1 MLNYSVAE
9 LRHKTIC
16 LAFANRRLCPRFPL
30 VCIKR
35 MIEIR
40 SHDIYCQMTVVMKT
54 VTEDENVLF
63 KLVIIIKMCN
73 LAPKL
78 CID

>member
-1 MLNYSVAE
+1 
-9 LRHKTIC
+9 
-16 LAFANRRLCPRFPL
+16 
-30 VCIKR
+30 

-54 VTEDENVLF
+54 ITEDENVLF
-63 KLVIIIKMCN
+63 KLAIIIKMCN

>member
-1 MLNYSVAE
+1 MDFY
-9 LRHKTIC
+9 HKTIC
-16 LAFANRRLCPRFPL
+16 LAFANRILGPRFPL
-30 VCIKR
+30 VYIKR

-63 KLVIIIKMCN
+63 KLAIIIKMCN